1 MATAIY
7 GPAFILGM
15 LATVWTDL
23 RERRIPNWITGPLFL
38 GGLFAAWH
46 RAGWKG
52 LEDSL
57 MGVGMAVV
65 IWILPFIRAGA
76 AMGGGDQKLALAAG
90 AALGWQ
96 GTLLFCLLA
105 GIGSVVLFAWTIL
118 REAGGWR
125 GFVERVKLGWLLL
138 KGGVREDDA
147 MAHGIKT
154 VPMAPILAPAAI
166 TAWLLQFKGA
176 LAL

>member
-125 GFVERVKLGWLLL
+125 EIAANAKSGLLL
-138 KGGVREDDA
+138 LWGGTRARDVEEGGLR
-147 MAHGIKT
+147 T
-154 VPMAPILAPAAI
+154 VPMAPVLAPAAI
-166 TAWLLQFKGA
+166 VAWLVQ
-176 LAL
+176 